1 MQDRL
6 ASGSQ
11 PGSGGVHVE
20 VAYKQ
25 RRWKNIIEPVH
36 TAGVPP
42 NEGSTNLA
50 NIVSTINNRAAL
62 IKIVA
67 ENSSIMKARWS

>member
-1 MQDRL
+1 
-6 ASGSQ
+6 
-11 PGSGGVHVE
+11 
-20 VAYKQ
+20 
-25 RRWKNIIEPVH
+25 
-36 TAGVPP
+36 VPP

-67 ENSSIMKARWS
+67 ENRSIMKAPLELAVPWPEAPFLGVLIPSADIKLRLLPS